1 MAPNRSYHVSIKTN
15 TMYPRSRLDD
25 QVDSV
30 VLKGIY
36 TELAR
41 QVHLQSF
48 ISMKSSNHHH
58 HHEDTDEDI
67 IDEDIIDGADLK
79 IQHPT
84 DDSSHES
91 LNSFL

>member
-1 MAPNRSYHVSIKTN
+1 
-15 TMYPRSRLDD
+15 MYPRSRLDD

-67 IDEDIIDGADLK
+67 IDEDIIDEDIIDGADLK